1 MTIIQRTPNIG
12 IGIKLQKLQT
22 KAGAQPKKTRTL
34 KPFWIMD
41 SNAKLTE
48 PTKDANLTYRAFG
61 INCPDERS
69 YNNLDKAVAYCV
81 GDAIHGDRVYWY
93 VDTWYQA
100 PEHPASDGSI
110 QKRTQLLGTRSK
122 ATFKGT
128 HNIPSDGLTPIN
140 KRFYYESSYFGCSQ
154 GNGVYS
160 YENGEVPWQ
169 CFDRMLSVSLYRYAY
184 GSRGQFEI
192 TATAF
197 VTNAVTGEEDVE
209 LGTITLMWV

>member
-12 IGIKLQKLQT
+12 IGIKLQT

-41 SNAKLTE
+41 SNAQLTE
-48 PTKDANLTYRAFG
+48 PAKNANMTYRAFG
-61 INCPDERS
+61 VNCPDERWHI
-69 YNNLDKAVAYCV
+69 NLDKAVAYCV

-93 VDTWYQA
+93 IDIWHQA
-100 PEHPASDGSI
+100 PEYPAEDGSVK
-110 QKRTQLLGTRSK
+110 KRTQLLETRSK

-128 HNIPSDGLTPIN
+128 SNVPPDGLTPIQD
-140 KRFYYESSYFGCSQ
+140 KKFDYKTSYFDCTQ
-154 GNGVYS
+154 GNGLIA

-169 CFDRMLSVSLYRYAY
+169 CFDRMLSVSLYRYAHEF
-184 GSRGQFEI
+184 RGQFEI

-197 VTNAVTGEEDVE
+197 VTNAVTGEDDVE